1 MMVAMM
7 IDNVFMGEMVQA
19 SARRARGEDHN

>member
-1 MMVAMM
+1 MLVAMM

-19 SARRARGEDHN
+19 SARRAWEKDHS